1 MNKKI
6 KTMKKA
12 LILFALAVVLMPL
25 TAFAQSNIFKKYS
38 DNNDVTYV
46 SIKPKMFQML
56 AKMDVDT
63 DDPEAKEF
71 LDMVKSI
78 TSFKTLATDNKVIAA
93 DINKWVKSRASSLE
107 ELMEVKDDGVVVKFY
122 VKEGKNYDLVLDIQG
137 DEPLISPYHIDEII
151 KFHEQNKD
159 ADIILPT
166 LKVVL
171 PDNPNV
177 VKVVS
182 NKKNEVLYLSR
193 AKIPYESKLKCRYF
207 LKHLSIIS
215 FKPEALIKFAK
226 AKRSYLEKI
235 EDIELLRALEIGLK
249 IKTVVLKGDSFSV
262 DVIEDYER
270 AKDKMLKDKFFKL
283 YK

>member
-1 MNKKI
+1 MDRKLKMKVLGLIPSRIGSQRLPAKALLPINGIPLVIHTYKRASLSKLINKIMICTDSKKI
-6 KTMKKA
+6 TTVAKK
-12 LILFALAVVLMPL
+12 
-25 TAFAQSNIFKKYS
+25 FK
-38 DNNDVTYV
+38 
-46 SIKPKMFQML
+46 
-56 AKMDVDT
+56 A
-63 DDPEAKEF
+63 
-71 LDMVKSI
+71 KSI
-78 TSFKTLATDNKVIAA
+78 LTSQHHKNGTERITEA
-93 DINKWVKSRASSLE
+93 
-107 ELMEVKDDGVVVKFY
+107 Y